1 MEDDYHLWHIK
12 YKEFYVSFQNWNND
26 FFDFVFSELNIIKGF
41 KCFLIVAQN
50 SLTIMD
56 VMLFARPHTSL
67 HICNEFPLPNI
78 VKTIVIQLLN
88 GSFISCFFFWVQDLH
103 LEP

>member
-1 MEDDYHLWHIK
+1 
-12 YKEFYVSFQNWNND
+12 
-26 FFDFVFSELNIIKGF
+26 
-41 KCFLIVAQN
+41 
-50 SLTIMD
+50 MD